1 MRATKLL
8 SMSLARVL
16 IPVVEGDHDLQYS
29 DDTKELLHLFALFLL
44 FVEEAVVLRTEIT
57 EGLAQ
62 RVVLFR
68 SSPKPSL
75 RCRKFPFL

>member
-44 FVEEAVVLRTEIT
+44 FVEEVVVDGTAITAVR
-57 EGLAQ
+57 AQ
-62 RVVLFR
+62 PVVLFR
-68 SSPKPSL
+68 
-75 RCRKFPFL
+75 

>member
-1 MRATKLL
+1 VRATKLL

-44 FVEEAVVLRTEIT
+44 FVEEVVVDGTAITAVR
-57 EGLAQ
+57 AQ
-62 RVVLFR
+62 PVVLFR
-68 SSPKPSL
+68 
-75 RCRKFPFL
+75 